1 MECGA
6 DVFTGT
12 AVIAME
18 EALDG
23 VRTILDIAKAMVGGW
38 ASNGMAG
45 NSSLCILVVGKKLPS
60 QGVRVAKKLTRS
72 SAVKICERYRYR

>member
-1 MECGA
+1 
-6 DVFTGT
+6 
-12 AVIAME
+12 ME

-45 NSSLCILVVGKKLPS
+45 NQFFIVQSSW
-60 QGVRVAKKLTRS
+60 
-72 SAVKICERYRYR
+72 

>member
-1 MECGA
+1 
-6 DVFTGT
+6 
-12 AVIAME
+12 ME

-45 NSSLCILVVGKKLPS
+45 NQFFIVHPPGREKLIVLPEVS
-60 QGVRVAKKLTRS
+60 NSHRGGHPPLPPP
-72 SAVKICERYRYR
+72 EEWH